1 MSESPKYLRFTIS
14 DRVEHWVQ
22 MASFTI
28 LAITGLVQKYATS
41 PVSETTIR
49 MLGGIET
56 TRIIHR
62 LAAIVLMLAVVYHL
76 GALGYR
82 LFVRRV
88 QPSIIPTVRDIQA
101 AWQMLLYNLGRQKNK
116 PQQGR
121 YTFDE
126 KVEYWALVWGT
137 TVMAITG
144 FMMWNPIASAR
155 YLPGDFIPA
164 AKAAHSGEALLAVL
178 AILVWHFYMVHI
190 KHFNKSMFTG
200 YLSEEEMLEEHP
212 LELADIKAGVAERP
226 LDPVQV
232 QKRRRIFFPA
242 YGVIAA
248 VLLFGIYTFV
258 SFEETAITTV
268 PPAEQVVAFSP
279 LTPTPLPTP
288 FPTSTPP
295 PAAGITWDSGISAI
309 MQDKCSQCHAGA
321 VALANLDLSSYSAHI
336 EGGNS
341 GPSIVIGEPNESLLI
356 TLQSAGGHPG
366 QFTGEELALIREWI
380 ESGAPEK

>member
-1 MSESPKYLRFTIS
+1 
-14 DRVEHWVQ
+14 

-28 LAITGLVQKYATS
+28 LAITGLVQKFATV
-41 PVSETTIR
+41 PISETTIR
-49 MLGGIET
+49 ILGGIET

-62 LAAIVLMLAVVYHL
+62 LSAIVLMLAVVYHL
-76 GALGYR
+76 GGLGYR

-88 QPSIIPTVRDIQA
+88 SPSIVPTIRDVLA
-101 AWQMLLYNLGRQKNK
+101 VWQMLLYNLGRRKNK

-144 FMMWNPIASAR
+144 FMMWNPIATSR

-178 AILVWHFYMVHI
+178 AIIVWHLYSVHI

-232 QKRRRIFFPA
+232 HRRRRIFFPA
-242 YGVIAA
+242 YGVIAV
-248 VLLFGIYTFV
+248 VLLFGIFAFV
-258 SFEETAITTV
+258 RFEETAITTV
-268 PPAEQVVAFSP
+268 PPAEQVVVFAP

-295 PAAGITWDSGISAI
+295 PAAGITWESGIAAI
-309 MQDKCSQCHAGA
+309 MEEKCGQCHAGP
-321 VALANLDLSSYSAHI
+321 VAIANLDVTSYSTLI
-336 EGGNS
+336 EGGTS
-341 GPSIVIGEPNESLLI
+341 GPTIVIGESNESLLI